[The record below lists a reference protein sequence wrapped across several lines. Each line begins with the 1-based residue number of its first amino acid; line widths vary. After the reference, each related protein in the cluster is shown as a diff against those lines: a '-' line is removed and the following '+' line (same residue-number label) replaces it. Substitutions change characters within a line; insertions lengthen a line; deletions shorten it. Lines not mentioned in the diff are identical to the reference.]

1 MDGYHGDTSA
11 TYLVGN
17 VDKPGKEL
25 VERTKEALDEAIAIC
40 GPGVPLNRIGK
51 TIQAIADRHG
61 YTISE
66 QFSGHGIGKEFH
78 CLPLI
83 YHHGNFL
90 WCLGYSR
97 VNVFFGIVFYNIELL
112 ADAT

>member
-1 MDGYHGDTSA
+1 MYLDGYHGDTSA
-11 TYLVGN
+11 TFLVGN
-17 VDKPGKEL
+17 VDQAGREL
-25 VERTKEALDEAIAIC
+25 VERTKESLDAAIAVC

-51 TIQAIADRHG
+51 TIQGIADRYN

-83 YHHGNFL
+83 YHHGKDVQVYCAKARGNK
-90 WCLGYSR
+90 G
-97 VNVFFGIVFYNIELL
+97 
-112 ADAT
+112 